1 MHPDLRELLA
11 DRETSRRF
19 PQAEIRKNRE
29 NANYFGADPVT
40 IPLTDGSSLF
50 SMFLGV
56 SGL

>member
-1 MHPDLRELLA
+1 VHPDLPKLLT

-19 PQAEIRKNRE
+19 PQAEIRENRE
-29 NANYFGADPVT
+29 DANYFGADPV
-40 IPLTDGSSLF
+40 IVPLTDGSWLF